1 MAKFIF
7 LSDNRAINLDT
18 VAYVDFECDDK
29 KRTGVVLVGSNSE
42 TYDLKLDGEEAE
54 KFLLALE
61 AAG

>member
-7 LSDNRAINLDT
+7 ISDNRAINLES
-18 VAYVDFECDDK
+18 VAYVDFEVGEEK
-29 KRTGVVLVGSNSE
+29 STGVVLVGSQSE
-42 TYDLKLDGEEAE
+42 TYDLKLVGEEAE